1 MDKLRSLLLYLVHKV
16 NDNKC
21 YFLKM
26 GQSRRPLFV
35 YFRLFLITIQILNC
49 KSKDGDR
56 TRARSI
62 VGADGSTELWRLPWK
77 NVLHKSPTNGFEP
90 RSSRDKSDH
99 CANSAAITKYCP
111 LIKLLNYLLVE
122 PTKCWKIKSTP
133 FGHIHRHFPT

>member
-1 MDKLRSLLLYLVHKV
+1 MDKLRSLLLYLIHKV

-62 VGADGSTELWRLPWK
+62 VGADGSTELWLPDIYQ
-77 NVLHKSPTNGFEP
+77 SFF
-90 RSSRDKSDH
+90 
-99 CANSAAITKYCP
+99 
-111 LIKLLNYLLVE
+111 LLAGPSQDVFLL
-122 PTKCWKIKSTP
+122 P
-133 FGHIHRHFPT
+133 HIP

>member
-1 MDKLRSLLLYLVHKV
+1 MFEMDKLRSLLLYLIHKV

-62 VGADGSTELWRLPWK
+62 VGADGSTELWRLP
-77 NVLHKSPTNGFEP
+77 
-90 RSSRDKSDH
+90 
-99 CANSAAITKYCP
+99 
-111 LIKLLNYLLVE
+111 
-122 PTKCWKIKSTP
+122 
-133 FGHIHRHFPT
+133 